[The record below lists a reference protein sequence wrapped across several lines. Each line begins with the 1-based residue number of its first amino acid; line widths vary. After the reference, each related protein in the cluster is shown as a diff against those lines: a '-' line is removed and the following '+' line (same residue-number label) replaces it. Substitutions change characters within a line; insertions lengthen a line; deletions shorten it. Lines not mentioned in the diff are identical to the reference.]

1 MFAPVIFTPV
11 KDHDLVFELFEN
23 IALGGEEIPYNPL
36 NCVLALKNPV

>member
-23 IALGGEEIPYNPL
+23 IALGGRKFHTIL
-36 NCVLALKNPV
+36 LTAF